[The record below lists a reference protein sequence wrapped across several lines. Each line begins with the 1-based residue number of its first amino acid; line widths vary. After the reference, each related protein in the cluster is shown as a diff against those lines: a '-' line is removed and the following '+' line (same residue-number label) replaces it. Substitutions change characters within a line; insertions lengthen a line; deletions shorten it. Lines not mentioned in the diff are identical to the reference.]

1 MSDMQMQLER
11 SFSAS
16 GEGGKVVKAAFK
28 GLMQVFSVGKEGD
41 ASPWPRR
48 QRPLVGI
55 VGQG

>member
-16 GEGGKVVKAAFK
+16 GEVGKVVKAAFK

-48 QRPLVGI
+48 RRPLVGI